1 MGLSINTVLLV
12 LNIGL
17 SLIVFYDRRLF
28 TKLMFNPYSVVYRK
42 EYYRTLTHAFIHAD
56 YIHLL
61 FNMYVLWQFGSL
73 IETIFTEE
81 AVFGEIFPGVDFW
94 GQSRGYLFYILL
106 YFGGLLAATLPALK
120 KHRDN
125 PHYNSVG
132 ASGAVSAVVLA
143 IIIALPTMKLY
154 LFFIPVGIPAFVLGI
169 AYLIYEYYMSKSGR
183 TGIAHDA
190 HLWGG
195 LYGLLFMLVAE
206 PRFGL
211 FFLQRVGAFFAEL
224 FA

>member
-1 MGLSINTVLLV
+1 MEISINGVLLV

-17 SLIVFYDRRLF
+17 SLIVFSNSALF
-28 TKLMFNPYSVVYRK
+28 AKLVFNPYSVVHRG
-42 EYYRTLTHAFIHAD
+42 EYYRVLTHAFIHAD

-61 FNMYVLWQFGSL
+61 FNMYVLWQFGGL
-73 IETIFTEE
+73 IETIFTQE
-81 AVFGEIFPGVDFW
+81 AVFGEIFPGVSFW

-106 YFGGLLAATLPALK
+106 YFGGLSAATLPAFR

-169 AYLIYEYYMSKSGR
+169 AYLVYEYYMSKRGR

-195 LYGLLFMLVAE
+195 LFGLLFMLIAE

-211 FFLQRVGAFFAEL
+211 FFLQRVGAFFGDL
-224 FA
+224 FT